1 MDDVQSELS
10 WILTILRIKGLQH
23 LTSGKSLKANV
34 CITIE
39 PGDDTRR
46 FQTFQTDIGSDGRN
60 CNQKNVFELP
70 PNAESSWKMRIEV
83 FGRAQGTSS
92 RRNTALAS
100 CDCTIREIFKLR
112 EKTKDLV
119 QLRLSPATTTKR
131 GNIIRRSTS
140 GNGFSA
146 LCIRLQRSKHSGHSA
161 RCDWGWMPEDRY
173 EEYSLLVLEDSM
185 RQDEDLYDQD
195 RRWLP
200 DESSGR
206 AISEEPTS
214 LSEGSP
220 FTVSEKDLETVL
232 RRRRRIRGYII
243 DSDGEFMDD
252 GCSEV
257 SSDDDDFA
265 GTSVVSTPP
274 TEMEWVPSET
284 CEQVSVSGIL
294 ALLHPILPM
303 HAGDET
309 RVQEYNSLWA
319 ESFLGLLENILCKTT
334 MYGELCRC
342 AQSLRPMSMPGI
354 TDTASIVSSVSRIIP
369 MILGRKEITYQ
380 FKDEESRKQARL
392 LYARVIKEWTYV
404 GGLLFALAA
413 VNGTLFALTPD
424 AFLTVT
430 DTMRPFIALS
440 STGAGGGLACVV
452 WNLSWYSWGVQ
463 DLESIPIES
472 FMLRSLDIHNTY
484 VSFALRA
491 RMPAFCALL
500 STTALFLFFIMGS
513 VSVSTVT
520 ALVLVAGL
528 ITGIYSFV
536 IIGMIYKVIRAI
548 ISFFTSNLQN
558 LRRVWRVVT
567 PRSTV

>member
-1 MDDVQSELS
+1 MAIGPKEMDDVQSELP

-112 EKTKDLV
+112 EKTKGNPSSWSYYITLRADAFPLDLV

-185 RQDEDLYDQD
+185 RQDEDLYDQGKLFGI
-195 RRWLP
+195 RKH
-200 DESSGR
+200 SGR

-214 LSEGSP
+214 LSGGSP

-232 RRRRRIRGYII
+232 RRRRKIRGYII

-319 ESFLGLLENILCKTT
+319 ESFLSLLENILCKTT

-413 VNGTLFALTPD
+413 
-424 AFLTVT
+424 
-430 DTMRPFIALS
+430 
-440 STGAGGGLACVV
+440 
-452 WNLSWYSWGVQ
+452 
-463 DLESIPIES
+463 
-472 FMLRSLDIHNTY
+472 
-484 VSFALRA
+484 
-491 RMPAFCALL
+491 
-500 STTALFLFFIMGS
+500 
-513 VSVSTVT
+513 
-520 ALVLVAGL
+520 
-528 ITGIYSFV
+528 
-536 IIGMIYKVIRAI
+536 
-548 ISFFTSNLQN
+548 
-558 LRRVWRVVT
+558 
-567 PRSTV
+567 

>member
-1 MDDVQSELS
+1 MMCSKSELP

-112 EKTKDLV
+112 EKTKGNPSSWSYYITLRADAFPLDLV

-161 RCDWGWMPEDRY
+161 RCD
-173 EEYSLLVLEDSM
+173 
-185 RQDEDLYDQD
+185 

-214 LSEGSP
+214 LSGGSP

-232 RRRRRIRGYII
+232 RRRRKIRGYII

-319 ESFLGLLENILCKTT
+319 ESFLSLLENILCKTT

-452 WNLSWYSWGVQ
+452 WNLSWYSWGAQ

-520 ALVLVAGL
+520 ALVLFAGL

-536 IIGMIYKVIRAI
+536 IIGMIYKAIRAI
-548 ISFFTSNLQN
+548 ISFFASDLQN